1 MDPSHSGGW
10 EFIFLIYPGT
20 SRHTDILR
28 VLPSCTQTHID
39 TSLHFPLDMF
49 MYLWDNFGL
58 ISLQCFCSHY
68 CINTVHSPGTLWWGL
83 LIVGVTVF
91 WADGIVSWGIPV
103 VSLRLSFY
111 TGQIQSTRYFL
122 LGGGIRPGCLHYGSS
137 LRKEGWWCSECVL
150 NPFIFDRARTLILT
164 CIWYLPLQALLL
176 YFHWRWNFQCYAWV
190 GRKLWGRDGSCPA
203 TWSTGGDLGI
213 LLLVKTDLHKSFCR
227 LTFTSHFT
235 EVPGAA
241 NLSLLGVP
249 QGKLGFSWVFP
260 LSLRIQLSWVC

>member
-1 MDPSHSGGW
+1 MAPSHSGGW
-10 EFIFLIYPGT
+10 GLIFLIYPGT

-111 TGQIQSTRYFL
+111 TGQIQSIRYFL

-150 NPFIFDRARTLILT
+150 NPFIFDRAPYPHPYLYLISSFAGCSVVLSLEMK
-164 CIWYLPLQALLL
+164 LPVLCLGWREALGEGWQLPSHMK
-176 YFHWRWNFQCYAWV
+176 YWRGF
-190 GRKLWGRDGSCPA
+190 
-203 TWSTGGDLGI
+203 GDLI
-213 LLLVKTDLHKSFCR
+213 TC
-227 LTFTSHFT
+227 
-235 EVPGAA
+235 
-241 NLSLLGVP
+241 
-249 QGKLGFSWVFP
+249 
-260 LSLRIQLSWVC
+260 